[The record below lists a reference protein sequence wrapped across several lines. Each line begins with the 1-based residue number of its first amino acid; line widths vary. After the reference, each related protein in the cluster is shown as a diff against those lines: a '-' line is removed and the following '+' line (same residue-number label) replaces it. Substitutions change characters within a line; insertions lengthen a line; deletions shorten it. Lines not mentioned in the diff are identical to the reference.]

1 MPRRK
6 PAKRENGCG
15 TVYKRSDLKHR
26 PWVAAAPASLDG
38 GRIARTVGGCYVFL
52 LGVRPL
58 PPHATRR
65 TFSTRMS
72 AAGVRQEDMIALMG
86 HADFSVDIDHYIRQ
100 SAPTLAA
107 AVEKIK

>member
-38 GRIARTVGGCYVFL
+38 GRITRTVGGCY
-52 LGVRPL
+52 GV
-58 PPHATRR
+58 ATY
-65 TFSTRMS
+65 FHNE
-72 AAGVRQEDMIALMG
+72 RQK
-86 HADFSVDIDHYIRQ
+86 
-100 SAPTLAA
+100 
-107 AVEKIK
+107 EKP